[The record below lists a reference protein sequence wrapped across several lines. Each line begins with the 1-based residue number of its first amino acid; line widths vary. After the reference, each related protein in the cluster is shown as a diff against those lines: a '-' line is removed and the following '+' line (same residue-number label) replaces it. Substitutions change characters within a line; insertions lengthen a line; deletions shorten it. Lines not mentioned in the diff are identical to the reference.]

1 LDDEMPQIKKSKLRT
16 EIEAL
21 LEEKGL
27 VLEEKVS
34 VMNLESKEAHY
45 FDDYHEAMEFL
56 KGKKGRWYI
65 TTPGLR
71 SLKDRR

>member
-1 LDDEMPQIKKSKLRT
+1 LNDEMPLAKKSKLRT

-27 VLEEKVS
+27 VLEEKIS
-34 VMNLESKEAHY
+34 VINLESKEAHY
-45 FDDYHEAMEFL
+45 FGDYHEAMEFL

-65 TTPGLR
+65 TTPGLSKKPAR
-71 SLKDRR
+71 K

>member
-1 LDDEMPQIKKSKLRT
+1 MMRCPRIKKSKLRM

-65 TTPGLR
+65 TTPGLK